1 MYEETLKDIFIE
13 VYLAEREGTVASR
26 DAVNLA
32 LLAVAAFHTKIEELS
47 CKPT

>member
-13 VYLAEREGTVASR
+13 VYLAEREFTSQ

-32 LLAVAAFHTKIEELS
+32 LLAVEAFHAKIEKLS

>member
-13 VYLAEREGTVASR
+13 VYLAERETSK
-26 DAVNLA
+26 DAVNSA
-32 LLAVAAFHTKIEELS
+32 LLAVEAFHTKIEELS